1 MTMLRQNAI
10 ARLEKVPED
19 KLDLIIQFIDQLV
32 DKNQMNEK
40 TWDLDQ
46 FVMPPTKRG
55 QNADSYVR
63 ELRDYD
69 RL

>member
-19 KLDLIIQFIDQLV
+19 KLDLIIQFIDQLAE
-32 DKNQMNEK
+32 KNQKKENA
-40 TWDLDQ
+40 WDLDQ

-69 RL
+69 RI